1 MAHVAIQVDDRESHG
16 EVPGTDAYKIR
27 TQDAVPDE
35 IEVIP
40 EGAHS
45 RSAPRSP
52 LDESISPGG
61 TPIPQ
66 TVVEKIDPKSP
77 SLGDVPGTLAYSKRK
92 ADAVPDVIK
101 PAGDTAPIDR
111 EDEDAS
117 ISPIIPVPKTVITK
131 VDLTPSHG
139 EVPGT
144 KAFDMRKG
152 DTAPDVVEE
161 KADAP
166 STSTIF
172 LLDVFRLGT
181 ID

>member
-1 MAHVAIQVDDRESHG
+1 MDDRESHG

-40 EGAHS
+40 EGSHR
-45 RSAPRSP
+45 RSASGGPIDRSV
-52 LDESISPGG
+52 SPGG

-66 TVVEKIDPKSP
+66 TVIEKVDPMSP
-77 SLGDVPGTLAYSKRK
+77 SHGDVPGTLAYSKRK

-101 PAGDTAPIDR
+101 NIEDHAPINS
-111 EDEDAS
+111 EDQGAN
-117 ISPIIPVPKTVITK
+117 ISPEIPIPTTVITK
-131 VDLTPSHG
+131 VDSLPSHG

-152 DTAPDVVEE
+152 DTRPDVVEKE
-161 KADAP
+161 NNP
-166 STSTIF
+166 
-172 LLDVFRLGT
+172 LGECRLFT
-181 ID
+181 WRHSARNH